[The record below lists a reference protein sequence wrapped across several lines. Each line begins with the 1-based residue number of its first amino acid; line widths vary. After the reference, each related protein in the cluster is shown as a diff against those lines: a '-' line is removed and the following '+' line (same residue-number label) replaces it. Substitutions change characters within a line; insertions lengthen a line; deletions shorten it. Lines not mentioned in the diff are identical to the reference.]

1 MGVVGDIRDAMFKDY
16 IPKKRMWNV
25 GITIVMPAHAVI
37 VEAATEEEAV
47 KLALC
52 MLNEAGSIPEHGTC
66 DVHAEEI

>member
-1 MGVVGDIRDAMFKDY
+1 MSE
-16 IPKKRMWNV
+16 KRMWNI

-47 KLALC
+47 KLVLC
-52 MLNEAGSIPEHGTC
+52 MLNEAGEIPEHGTC

>member
-1 MGVVGDIRDAMFKDY
+1 MVEK
-16 IPKKRMWNV
+16 MWNV
-25 GITIVMPAHAVI
+25 GVSILMPAHAVF

-47 KLALC
+47 KRALC